1 MRQAPGDVREEKK
14 EESAGSPGSR
24 TTDPLGILATQAALL
39 AAANTGMLDLLSR
52 QPGTPA
58 ECAAALGLDARAA
71 EYVLEVLAVSGLAT
85 RSGSGYQISIRM
97 QTGSEVSGSS
107 IALLQRHFAH
117 TEHLLRTGEPLPF
130 MDDSVQQRESS
141 YSALAGDLAR
151 LAAAAA
157 ARLQAQLQAQL
168 PLAPLRILDVG
179 CGSGI
184 WSLTLAA
191 HARRATVT
199 GLDLPRV
206 LESFVAQ
213 ARSLGLSERI
223 ELLAGDMYELALPQG
238 FFDLALIANV
248 VRLES
253 AANARQLIARVAAA
267 VQPGGWLVVVDAIAG
282 GSAEKEWNR
291 AIYAL
296 HLGLRT
302 RIGGVHSAPTIRA
315 WMREAGLTAVTELD
329 LGVTPGALGA
339 LIGQRPK
346 TPGP

>member
-1 MRQAPGDVREEKK
+1 MRQADGESSEETG
-14 EESAGSPGSR
+14 EAPAGSPCSR
-24 TTDPLGILATQAALL
+24 TQDPLGILATQAALL

-71 EYVLEVLAVSGLAT
+71 EYVLEVLVVSGLAT
-85 RSGSGYQISIRM
+85 RSGNCYQMRIRM

-130 MDDSVQQRESS
+130 MDDSAQQRESS
-141 YSALAGDLAR
+141 YRPLVGDMAKLSAAPA
-151 LAAAAA
+151 
-157 ARLQAQLQAQL
+157 AQLQGQL
-168 PLAPLRILDVG
+168 QALLQVTPSRILDVG
-179 CGSGI
+179 CGSGV

-191 HARRATVT
+191 HSTQARVT
-199 GLDLPRV
+199 GLDLPKV
-206 LESFVAQ
+206 LDVFVAQ
-213 ARSLGLSERI
+213 AQTLGLAERI
-223 ELLAGDMYELALPQG
+223 ELLAGDMYQVELPQS
-238 FFDLALIANV
+238 FFDIVLIANV

-253 AANARQLIARVAAA
+253 AAKARQLIARVASA

-302 RIGGVHSAPTIRA
+302 RIGGVYSAQTIHG
-315 WMREAGLTAVTELD
+315 WMQEAGLTAVTELD
-329 LGVTPGALGA
+329 FGVTPGALGA
-339 LIGQRPK
+339 LIGQRPSK
-346 TPGP
+346 PRL